1 MRTAALPAHGTQPFG
16 ASILGPM
23 PASPR
28 YPSLTPTT
36 AQLALTLVAGRRR
49 SFRKDAQEFVGR
61 LSPPLRAEGHKPPLP
76 LGGRVI
82 LANHYRSP
90 GFRAWWIALAL
101 TAVLDEDIHWVMT
114 AAWTYPDPLRSR
126 LLTPLTRQFFRRLAR
141 TYGFSLMPPMPPA
154 PHEAAARASA
164 VREVLRYVAG
174 HPQPVIGLVPEGGDS
189 PGGDLGPPPPGVG
202 RFISLLASR
211 GLELLPAGVFEA
223 DGALCVHIGAP
234 IAGSVV
240 AEGAPEARDRQSA
253 GRVMRAI
260 ASCLPERLR
269 GSYSRGGAVHA
280 RP

>member
-49 SFRKDAQEFVGR
+49 SFRKRRAGICRTAEPPASCGR
-61 LSPPLRAEGHKPPLP
+61 PQTASSIRRTRDPRQPLSKPGLSGLVDRPGPHGRPRRRHP
-76 LGGRVI
+76 LGDDGC
-82 LANHYRSP
+82 LDLP
-90 GFRAWWIALAL
+90 GSASF
-101 TAVLDEDIHWVMT
+101 
-114 AAWTYPDPLRSR
+114 
-126 LLTPLTRQFFRRLAR
+126 
-141 TYGFSLMPPMPPA
+141 PA
-154 PHEAAARASA
+154 PHPAHAAVLQASRSDVRILSDAAHATRAPRGRGTCERREGSAALRGRPSAARD
-164 VREVLRYVAG
+164 RPRAG
-174 HPQPVIGLVPEGGDS
+174 GRGFPRRRPWA
-189 PGGDLGPPPPGVG
+189 PPPGVG

-211 GLELLPAGVFEA
+211 GLELLPAGVFED

-234 IAGSVV
+234 IAGSAV

-253 GRVMRAI
+253 DRVMQAI